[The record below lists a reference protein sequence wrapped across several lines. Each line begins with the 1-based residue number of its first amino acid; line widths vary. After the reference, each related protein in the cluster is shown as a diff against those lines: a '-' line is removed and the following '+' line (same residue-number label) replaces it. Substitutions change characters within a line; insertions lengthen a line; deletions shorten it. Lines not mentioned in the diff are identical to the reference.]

1 MMSRLFLLSIIILLS
16 SCTLSSQPATIT
28 TTRAEAPNLVVV
40 ISVDQM
46 RYEFLDRLYNKFGDD
61 GFKRLMN
68 DGYNYRNAHY
78 TFMPT
83 ATGPGHSAIYSGAV
97 PAVSGI
103 IGNSWYDRSVKRTI
117 NVVGGL
123 NHYHSIG
130 IDSSATR
137 GKAGPDRLLVTT
149 IADEIKMASQFRSKV
164 FSISIKDRSAV
175 MGAGHRGDAG
185 IWFDATTG
193 NFVSSSYYVNELPD
207 FVKTFNES
215 GVIQKLNNSV
225 WETTY
230 PIADYTTSRADNND
244 IERNLKGDEGP
255 TFPYDLKKL
264 NANGSSYYT
273 MVTTPFANE
282 MVAQL
287 SQEAIAKEN
296 LGNNGETDFLAIS
309 FSSTDYAGHG
319 FGPYS
324 IEVADMYIKLD
335 RTIAQL
341 LKSLDKEVGKGNY
354 VVALTADHGA
364 VPAPKYLMQ
373 NKLPGRPYSGAAV
386 KSRMN
391 QFLLK
396 ETGVDNIVEAS
407 DGFQIYL
414 NHANIPSNKY
424 DQYVDLIKS
433 FLLKEDGIHTVF
445 SKEVLE
451 SYSAKSPHIV
461 QLLQNGFYAKRS
473 GDIFFISKP
482 GWLGVLGGSNAT
494 GHGTPF
500 SYDSHVPVIFYGKNI
515 PVGES
520 VRKVAVTN
528 IAPSLSM
535 MCRVMF
541 PSGSD
546 GEVLEELFE

>member
-1 MMSRLFLLSIIILLS
+1 MMYRILILSLIGLFCCS
-16 SCTLSSQPATIT
+16 SVNSQSGS
-28 TTRAEAPNLVVV
+28 TRKEKPNLVVV

-46 RYEFLDRLYNKFGDD
+46 RHEFLDRLYSKFGED

-68 DGYNYRNAHY
+68 DGYTYRNAHY
-78 TFMPT
+78 SFMPT
-83 ATGPGHSAIYSGAV
+83 STGPGHSAIYSGAM

-123 NHYHSIG
+123 NHYHSVG
-130 IDSSATR
+130 IDSSAAR

-149 IADEIKMASQFRSKV
+149 IADELKMASQFRSKV
-164 FSISIKDRSAV
+164 YSIAIKDRSAIL
-175 MGAGHRGDAG
+175 GAGHRGNAG

-193 NFVSSSYYVNELPD
+193 NFVSSSYYGNELPA
-207 FVKTFNES
+207 FVKSFNKS
-215 GVIQKLNNSV
+215 GVIQKLNNGI
-225 WETTY
+225 WE
-230 PIADYTTSRADNND
+230 PSLPLRDYTTCRPDNND
-244 IERNLKGDEGP
+244 IERNLKGDAGP
-255 TFPYDLKKL
+255 VFPYDLSRL
-264 NANGSSYYT
+264 NANGSSYYA
-273 MVTTPFANE
+273 MVTTPFAND
-282 MVAQL
+282 MVKLLA
-287 SQEAIAKEN
+287 EKAIVKEK
-296 LGNNGETDFLAIS
+296 LGKNGETDFLAVN

-335 RTIAQL
+335 ETIAQL
-341 LKSLDKEVGKGNY
+341 LKSLDKEVGEGNY

-373 NKLPGRPYSGAAV
+373 NKLPGRPYSGAAI

-391 QFLLK
+391 QYLK
-396 ETGVDNIVEAS
+396 NETGADDIVEAS

-414 NHANIPSNKY
+414 NHANIPANKY

-433 FLLKEDGIHTVF
+433 FLRKEEGVHTVF
-445 SKEVLE
+445 SKDVLE
-451 SYSAKSPHIV
+451 SYSGKSPHIV
-461 QLLQNGFYAKRS
+461 QLMQNGFFAKRS

-500 SYDSHVPVIFYGKNI
+500 SYDTHVPIIFYGKNV
-515 PVGES
+515 PSGES
-520 VRKVAVTN
+520 VRKVAITN
-528 IAPSLSM
+528 IAPTLSM
-535 MCRVMF
+535 MCRVML

-546 GEVLEELFE
+546 GVVLEELFEE